1 MKMEERVISTE
12 KIYDGAIINV
22 ERETVELPDGHQSY
36 REIVRHA
43 GAVAVLAITDD
54 NKVILVK
61 QWRSPIAKPTLE
73 IPAGKLDDRDNG
85 DALHAVNRELN
96 EEIRLQA
103 TQLKKVTGFYSSVG
117 FSDEYMT
124 LYVAKD
130 LKPVA
135 DELPRDPG
143 EDLNVKAYSL
153 DELKALMATGE
164 IEDAKTTM
172 AVWYF
177 ELMQL
182 KQAQD

>member
-1 MKMEERVISTE
+1 
-12 KIYDGAIINV
+12 
-22 ERETVELPDGHQSY
+22 
-36 REIVRHA
+36 
-43 GAVAVLAITDD
+43 
-54 NKVILVK
+54 
-61 QWRSPIAKPTLE
+61 
-73 IPAGKLDDRDNG
+73 
-85 DALHAVNRELN
+85 
-96 EEIRLQA
+96 
-103 TQLKKVTGFYSSVG
+103 
-117 FSDEYMT
+117 MT